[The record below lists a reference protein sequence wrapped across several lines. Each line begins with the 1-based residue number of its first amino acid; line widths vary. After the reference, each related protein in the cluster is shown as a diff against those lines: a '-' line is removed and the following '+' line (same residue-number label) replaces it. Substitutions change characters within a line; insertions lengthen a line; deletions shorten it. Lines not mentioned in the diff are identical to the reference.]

1 MKRVPGRK
9 SLVQKVK
16 RMRQMRESA
25 RSIENES
32 TARRDSCL
40 NDKRL
45 RSQERCANESE
56 AQRETRL
63 TELREISAKVSQ

>member
-1 MKRVPGRK
+1 
-9 SLVQKVK
+9 
-16 RMRQMRESA
+16 MRQMRESA
-25 RSIENES
+25 RSFENES
-32 TARRDSCL
+32 KARRNSRL
-40 NDKRL
+40 NDERL